1 MKIFSF
7 LSNFPITWY
16 IIAALFASL
25 SLSVWF
31 NKHQSEQIGGLKA
44 AQASYVSALESSQNQ
59 LENKDLSCKI
69 DDKSAAELEA
79 EKSSIQSKS
88 NDIEKE
94 ILNLKSSQPE
104 PLPKAVKPSNEIIT
118 NEIIYLPDDG
128 PLSPSLR
135 LLLKKSYCT
144 AEPTDSS
151 CSP

>member
-59 LENKDLSCKI
+59 LEKKDLSCKQ

-79 EKSSIQSKS
+79 EKSSIKSKTD
-88 NDIEKE
+88 DIEKD
-94 ILNLKSSQPE
+94 ILKLKQSTT
-104 PLPKAVKPSNEIIT
+104 KAPVQSKEIIN
-118 NEIIYLPDDG
+118 NETIYLPDNG
-128 PLSPSLR
+128 LLSPSLLG
-135 LLLKKSYCT
+135 LLNKSFCT
-144 AEPTDSS
+144 AEPTDPS